1 MKSNIKKSIELTI
14 YIIILFFGIITNLL
28 KDHFTLDKFYFN
40 PFHYESKWLI
50 IFPIVLSSLI
60 PILNKN
66 WRNELIFI
74 PIIIGAYIFSGTT
87 QLYFFLRDLFIYFE
101 FNFISLSFFL
111 IFIIL
116 LYNIYKVRFWGILLY
131 LILIITTLVVGS
143 FYLNFNN
150 LLTDFSFLIPLFLI
164 VYFGYILIRWTKI
177 NKLKQVKA

>member
-74 PIIIGAYIFSGTT
+74 PIIIGPEPARS
-87 QLYFFLRDLFIYFE
+87 Q
-101 FNFISLSFFL
+101 
-111 IFIIL
+111 
-116 LYNIYKVRFWGILLY
+116 
-131 LILIITTLVVGS
+131 
-143 FYLNFNN
+143 
-150 LLTDFSFLIPLFLI
+150 
-164 VYFGYILIRWTKI
+164 
-177 NKLKQVKA
+177 A